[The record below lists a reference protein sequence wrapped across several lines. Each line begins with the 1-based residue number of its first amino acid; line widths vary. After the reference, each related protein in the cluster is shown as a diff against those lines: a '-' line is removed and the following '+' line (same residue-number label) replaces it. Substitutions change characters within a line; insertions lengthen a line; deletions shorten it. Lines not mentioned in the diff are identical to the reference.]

1 MSATIGVEHRSRP
14 AYVYVRQ
21 STLAQVR
28 HNQEST
34 QRQYALRDKALALGW
49 TLPTI
54 RTLDRDLG
62 VSGAQMA
69 GREDFK
75 TLVAEVSMGQVG
87 AVFALEVSRL
97 ARSNLDWHR
106 LLELCALTHTLVID
120 ADGCYDPAD
129 FNDGLL
135 LGLKGTMAQA
145 ELHFLRGRLLGG
157 KLNKAQKGELR
168 HPLPVGYAY
177 DDHNRVV
184 MDPDAEVCGAI
195 ALAFHVFLETGS
207 AYAVVQR
214 FAQRGLRF
222 PKRSYGGAWDGK
234 LVWGNLTHGRVLGLL
249 KNPCYAGT
257 YTYGR
262 YQYRRQITPQGEVS
276 KHTQR
281 VAMSQ
286 WRVNLPA
293 HHAGYLTWEEFLA
306 NQDRLAKNRTNAG
319 EPILNGPAREGL
331 ALLQG
336 LMLCGTCG
344 HALTLR
350 YRGNGGLYPVYLC
363 SGQRRDAR
371 ATRDCMTLRCDVLDA
386 AIATKALQALK
397 PAQLELALATLQ
409 ELEMRDQSVLRQWQM
424 RLERA
429 EYETALAERRYQ
441 EVDPSQRLVAAT
453 LERRWNDTLLSLED
467 VKKQYADFEQ
477 QKARVATPEQKA
489 KVLALA
495 QDLPRLWHAPTT
507 QARERKRMLRL
518 LIKDITVEKQHG
530 ARHAILHIRWQG
542 GACDDVNVELPRPR
556 AEVIRYP
563 EPIIARIRDLARTL
577 TDQQIVAEL
586 GRLGELSA
594 TGRRHT
600 MHTIR
605 WIRWKYRIPAPSL
618 KRAEEL
624 TVQELAG
631 RLGVLPGVV
640 YYWAK
645 RGMIQGRRI
654 NNGSPL
660 WITIDEI
667 KLKELRDRVSRSR
680 KMQKQ
685 PNAQMLAE
693 RGAV

>member
-1 MSATIGVEHRSRP
+1 MSATIEVQHRSRP

-34 QRQYALRDKALALGW
+34 ERQYALRDKALALGW
-49 TLPTI
+49 TPPTI

-75 TLVAEVSMGQVG
+75 TLVADVSMGQVG

-106 LLELCALTHTLVID
+106 LLELCALTDTLVID

-177 DDHNRVV
+177 DDANRVV
-184 MDPDAEVCGAI
+184 MDPDAEVRGSI
-195 ALAFHVFLETGS
+195 TLAFHVFLETGS
-207 AYAVVQR
+207 AYAVVKR
-214 FAQRGLRF
+214 FATRGLKF

-234 LVWGNLTHGRVLGLL
+234 LVWGSLTHSRVCGLIR
-249 KNPCYAGT
+249 NPCYAGT

-262 YQYRRQITPQGEVS
+262 YQYRRQITTQGEVS

-281 VAMSQ
+281 VAMSE

-293 HHAGYLTWEEFLA
+293 HHDGYITWEEFLA

-344 HALTLR
+344 RALTVR
-350 YRGNGGLYPVYLC
+350 YRGNGGLYPVYVC
-363 SGQRRDAR
+363 SAQRRDAR
-371 ATRDCMTLRCDVLDA
+371 ATRDCMSLRCDLLDS
-386 AIATKALQALK
+386 AIAATALQALK
-397 PAQLELALATLQ
+397 PAELELALATLQ
-409 ELEMRDQSVLRQWQM
+409 ELEMRDQAVLRQWQM

-429 EYETALAERRYQ
+429 EYESALAERRYQ
-441 EVDPSQRLVAAT
+441 EVDPSQRLVAST
-453 LERRWNDTLLSLED
+453 LERRWNDTLLSVED
-467 VKKQYADFEQ
+467 LKKQYADFEQ

-495 QDLPRLWHAPTT
+495 QDLPRLWRASTT
-507 QARERKRMLRL
+507 QARDRKRMLRL
-518 LIKDITVEKQHG
+518 LIKDITVEKAHG
-530 ARHAILHIRWQG
+530 ARQAILHIRWQG
-542 GACDDVNVELPRPR
+542 GACGNVNVDLPRPR
-556 AEVIRYP
+556 AETIRYP
-563 EPIIARIRDLARTL
+563 EPIIARVRELAKSMS
-577 TDQQIVAEL
+577 DPQIVAEMN
-586 GRLGELSA
+586 RCGEKSA
-594 TGRRHT
+594 TGRPHT
-600 MHTIR
+600 MHTIS
-605 WIRWKYRIPAPSL
+605 WIRWKYQIPAPAL
-618 KRAEEL
+618 KRPEEL
-624 TVQELAG
+624 TVQELAA
-631 RLGVLPGVV
+631 RLGVQPGPV

-645 RGMIQGRRI
+645 RGIIESRRI
-654 NNGSPL
+654 NNGSPV

-667 KLKELRDRVSRSR
+667 KLQDLRDRVSRSC

-685 PNAQMLAE
+685 PNVQLLAA